1 MRRED
6 YGMRILLMNHFPLQ
20 GSGSG
25 VYTINIARALVRKGH
40 EVCIIMPENEE
51 LAELELDDVRLHP
64 VYFNSCVD
72 DALGFDFPCFTTHP
86 RSITTF
92 YELDNAQMTA
102 YEGHFV
108 LPSKTR
114 LQLSIP
120 MSFIAAISGSR
131 QVMRLITAYRS

>member
-51 LAELELDDVRLHP
+51 LAELEIDGVRLHP

-86 RSITTF
+86 AASRPSMNLTMRRWPPMR
-92 YELDNAQMTA
+92 AR
-102 YEGHFV
+102 FV

-114 LQLSIP
+114 LPLSIP
-120 MSFIAAISGSR
+120 TSFIAVISGSR
-131 QVMRLITAYRS
+131 QVTQPITAYRS